1 MTPLRS
7 EVIVA
12 TTGEYIALRY
22 VETLLSPNADS
33 EDATVLRL
41 KDDIELFV
49 VTVSGNKYT
58 VSMAQQIKI
67 FNPQV
72 DNIEMLNSII
82 DKWLRIMSK

>member
-22 VETLLSPNADS
+22 VETLLSPNDDS

-67 FNPQV
+67 FNSQV